1 MKQNLQRTQFD
12 YQIDRES
19 ARPGEQ
25 IFEKLVSSTSAG
37 ELIRLILLYYIDM
50 GISPSPTS
58 NRPLFNRRSSGTLN
72 TKGSIKIDLVWEII
86 NAKTIGGVQKLLVKK
101 LGLPQ
106 SDVMEEDGKRV
117 KEICRAILLRTARLS
132 ACAMASILTLMELA
146 KVGGG
151 IELEAQIDISGRL
164 VTNFYIGDQNLMT
177 EQPNPS
183 HLPTRYGRG
192 LTRDHRCKQ
201 GVDYT
206 GNEGQG

>member
-1 MKQNLQRTQFD
+1 
-12 YQIDRES
+12 
-19 ARPGEQ
+19 
-25 IFEKLVSSTSAG
+25 
-37 ELIRLILLYYIDM
+37 M

-72 TKGSIKIDLVWEII
+72 TKGSIKIDLVWEID
-86 NAKTIGGVQKLLVKK
+86 NAKTNGDVQDLLVKK

-106 SDVMEEDGKRV
+106 SDVKEEDGKRV

-151 IELEAQIDISGRL
+151 IEPGARIGISGRL
-164 VTNFYIGDQNLMT
+164 VTNFYIGDQNLMI

-192 LTRDHRCKQ
+192 LTRDHRCKVNKKI
-201 GVDYT
+201 VDCT